1 MRKNELQT
9 ISNLKSAYF
18 TLQRDSMLKLK
29 QYPSYNAKLEALGV
43 KIKKLDELSL
53 KMNPTVSSTTN
64 LKYLYKQ
71 ATIKSVLAI
80 SNGVKLYA
88 LMEGKKPLYKASC
101 YSYSDLNR
109 SEPELALARMQQIL
123 STAKQIKN
131 PQLFALSKEQIKE
144 AEEKVKDLKQ
154 HINAPLLHI
163 KNKARWAQESRKL
176 ISDIKKH
183 IKTHLLPFFEILKND
198 KQYFIE
204 CFEFY
209 NTMKMKK
216 RGRPKG
222 SVTKK
227 VKQETSLMLPAR
239 QQVQEQRVA
248 VTM

>member
-29 QYPSYNAKLEALGV
+29 QYPSYNTKVEALAV
-43 KIKKLDELSL
+43 KIKKLEELSF
-53 KMNPTVSSTTN
+53 KMYNSVNSTTR
-64 LKYLYKQ
+64 LKNYCKE
-71 ATIKSVLAI
+71 ATIKKILAI

-88 LMEGKKPLYKASC
+88 LMEGKKSLYKASC

-131 PQLFALSKEQIKE
+131 PQHFALSKEQIKE
-144 AEEKVKDLKQ
+144 TEEKVKDFKQ
-154 HINAPLLHI
+154 QINAPLLHI
-163 KNKARWAQESRKL
+163 KNKARWAQETRKL

-198 KQYFIE
+198 KQYTIE

-227 VKQETSLMLPAR
+227 VKTDTSLMLPAH
-239 QQVQEQRVA
+239 QAVQVERVA